1 MSILVLIWKRW
12 RKIGQQIGDFVG
24 RLIMTIFYFTIA
36 APFGLAV
43 RFFSDPLKLKPHRP
57 NWETRPTEQPTLEDA
72 RRAY

>member
-1 MSILVLIWKRW
+1 MSAIVRIWTKW
-12 RKIGQQIGDFVG
+12 QQFGHLIGDFVG

-43 RFFSDPLKLKPHRP
+43 RFFSDPLKLKPAKP
-57 NWETRPTEQPTLEDA
+57 KWEARSSEPPTLDNS